1 MEIYLKNTG
10 SGLFPASN
18 DDYEEKTKLKI
29 GEIYKVTIKKAR
41 NYELL
46 KKYFA
51 LIKCSWEYLSEQQ
64 QSFFNDNRESYRK
77 TVEIAAGHYEKV
89 YSIQRKEWVEQH
101 KSIAF
106 DKVDEFQFREIYDYA
121 RRVIFDVF
129 LRHVSQDEFEKNL
142 IDF

>member
-1 MEIYLKNTG
+1 MTD
-10 SGLFPASN
+10 
-18 DDYEEKTKLKI
+18 DDYEAKSKLKI
-29 GEIYKVTIKKAR
+29 GDVYKVTIKKAR

-51 LIKCSWEYLSEQQ
+51 LIKCSWEYLTDQQ
-64 QSFFNDNRESYRK
+64 QAFFNNSKESYRK
-77 TVEIAAGHYEKV
+77 TVEIAAGHFDLV

-106 DKVDEFQFREIYDYA
+106 DKVDEFQFREIYDNS

>member
-1 MEIYLKNTG
+1 MELYLKNT
-10 SGLFPASN
+10 SYGLFPVSD
-18 DDYEEKTKLKI
+18 DDYEIKTKLKI

-41 NYELL
+41 NYDLL

-51 LIKCSWEYLSEQQ
+51 MINVSWQYLSESQQ
-64 QSFFNDNRESYRK
+64 EFFNESKEGYRK

-106 DKVDEFQFREIYDYA
+106 DSVDEFQFREIYDNV

-129 LRHVSQDEFEKNL
+129 LRHISQEEFENNL
-142 IDF
+142 MDF

>member
-1 MEIYLKNTG
+1 MELYLKNT
-10 SGLFPASN
+10 SHGLFPMTD
-18 DDYEEKTKLKI
+18 DDYEAKSKLKI
-29 GEIYKVTIKKAR
+29 GDVYKVTIKKAR

-51 LIKCSWEYLSEQQ
+51 LIKCSWEYLTEQQ
-64 QSFFNDNRESYRK
+64 QAFFKNNKESYRK
-77 TVEIAAGHYEKV
+77 TVEIAAGHFDLV
-89 YSIQRKEWVEQH
+89 YSIKRKEWVEQH

-106 DKVDEFQFREIYDYA
+106 DKVDEFQFREIYDNS

>member
-10 SGLFPASN
+10 SGLFPMSD
-18 DDYEEKTKLKI
+18 DDYEAKSKLKI
-29 GEIYKVTIKKAR
+29 GEVYKATIKKAR

-51 LIKCSWEYLSEQQ
+51 LIKCSWEYLTEKQ

-106 DKVDEFQFREIYDYA
+106 DKVDEFQFREIYDNA

-129 LRHVSQDEFEKNL
+129 IRHVSQDEFEKNL

>member
-1 MEIYLKNTG
+1 MELYLKNT
-10 SGLFPASN
+10 SHGLFPMTD
-18 DDYEEKTKLKI
+18 DDYEAKSKLKI
-29 GEIYKVTIKKAR
+29 GDVYKVTIKKAR

-51 LIKCSWEYLSEQQ
+51 LIKCSWEYLTDQQ
-64 QSFFNDNRESYRK
+64 QAFFNNSKESYRK
-77 TVEIAAGHYEKV
+77 TVEIAAGHFDLV

-106 DKVDEFQFREIYDYA
+106 DKVDEFQFREIYDNS